1 MSMPLEIIG
10 LGKREVRF
18 IWEEGV
24 EDVWGARELRIKCA
38 CANCQSEATGERI
51 LDPKTRTE
59 VVALLG
65 RLLLQAARG
74 SEGEVRDDAP

>member
-1 MSMPLEIIG
+1 MEERPRVRDRSTRPTLQMGIAFPM
-10 LGKREVRF
+10 RE
-18 IWEEGV
+18 
-24 EDVWGARELRIKCA
+24 K
-38 CANCQSEATGERI
+38 I

-74 SEGEVRDDAP
+74 SDGEVRDDAP